1 MKWVFDRHKKANIKA
16 SSVKSCHKVDLPQKG
31 IKLQPPTPKHFISFA
46 LYYFNCRFS
55 SSASEMEN
63 AWRQLMAFMK
73 WLMSAYTVMW
83 FINAWMC
90 ALWFHFLPTYCA
102 FSRIFFDKEKLTWIF
117 YANGIVATRTYA
129 GNFLTITKRPKFKWL
144 KKFPPLGKIRKVMYM
159 EEVISFFEFD
169 FYEFTK
175 TCLLL
180 FSSWMCVKRY

>member
-55 SSASEMEN
+55 RSASEMEN

-117 YANGIVATRTYA
+117 YANGIAMESRNSYICRKLFDNHKKAKIQLIEKVSTPWQNKESHVHGRS
-129 GNFLTITKRPKFKWL
+129 NFLLWVRLLWIHKDVF
-144 KKFPPLGKIRKVMYM
+144 
-159 EEVISFFEFD
+159 VIIFLVNV
-169 FYEFTK
+169 
-175 TCLLL
+175 C
-180 FSSWMCVKRY
+180 